1 LAAYILGF
9 IDYGHTHYSDRL
21 IMVMQL
27 NQQEFKQSLEVL
39 PATGQMRASR
49 WKI

>member
-1 LAAYILGF
+1 VLLGGILGF

-21 IMVMQL
+21 MVMQL
-27 NQQEFKQSLEVL
+27 NQQEFEQSLEVL
-39 PATGQMRASR
+39 SATEQMRSTQ

>member
-21 IMVMQL
+21 MVMQL

-39 PATGQMRASR
+39 SSATEQMCASR

>member
-21 IMVMQL
+21 MVMQL

-39 PATGQMRASR
+39 PATEQMRASR
-49 WKI
+49 RKI